1 MPNSD
6 RSPLPCLIT
15 SRKSLWG
22 VTALATVGVLITNIP
37 IPSAQ
42 ADNYQLNPSAVDYQ
56 TCVKGVLSTG
66 VQAKEAG
73 AACAAALRPTDVSK
87 CVTKINGQTKITGI
101 DALNSCQRVRR
112 PNELATCVVNIN
124 SLSKTP
130 ATDTLSILDSCR
142 RSLLPERFA
151 QCVVG
156 LSGQIN
162 SPTSEIMN
170 TCLDA
175 RDPLTSTLDNTPA
188 ATPMPQLT
196 PTPEAT
202 PMTQPTP
209 SPVLQPI
216 PIPEPN
222 K

>member
-6 RSPLPCLIT
+6 RSPLSRLIT

-22 VTALATVGVLITNIP
+22 VTGLATVGVLITNIP

-42 ADNYQLNPSAVDYQ
+42 ADNYRLNPSAADYQ

-66 VQAKEAG
+66 VQANEAG

-87 CVTKINGQTKITGI
+87 CVTKINGAKITGI

-112 PNELATCVVNIN
+112 PNELASCVVGIN
-124 SLSKTP
+124 NLSKTP
-130 ATDTLSILDSCR
+130 ATDTLSILDFCR
-142 RSLLPERFA
+142 RSLLPDRFA
-151 QCVVG
+151 QCVIG

-162 SPTSEIMN
+162 SPTSQIMN
-170 TCLDA
+170 ICIDA

-196 PTPEAT
+196 PTPPAT

-209 SPVLQPI
+209 SPILQPI

>member
-6 RSPLPCLIT
+6 RSPLSRLIT

-22 VTALATVGVLITNIP
+22 VTGLATLGVLITNIL

-42 ADNYQLNPSAVDYQ
+42 ADNYQLNPSAADYQ
-56 TCVKGVLSTG
+56 SCLKGLLSTG
-66 VQAKEAG
+66 VKPQEAG

-130 ATDTLSILDSCR
+130 ATDSLSILDFCR
-142 RSLLPERFA
+142 RSLLPEGFA

-170 TCLDA
+170 TCIDA
-175 RDPLTSTLDNTPA
+175 RDPLTSTLNNTPP

-202 PMTQPTP
+202 PMPQATPT
-209 SPVLQPI
+209 LQPV